1 MSAILDALHDH
12 PVQEFASGDFVLEQ
26 GESTGLLYILIEGSV
41 EVIKEDVT
49 VAKTSDSGA
58 VFGDLSAL
66 LGVPHTA
73 AVRAIAPS
81 RFHVVDNPKVY
92 LQENPAVCLHLCELI
107 ARRLDAVNKY
117 LVDVKHQFAGHDH
130 LAMVDQV
137 LDTLMNRQPRQRVAP
152 RRSTLDPEMA
162 E

>member
-1 MSAILDALHDH
+1 
-12 PVQEFASGDFVLEQ
+12 V
-26 GESTGLLYILIEGSV
+26 
-41 EVIKEDVT
+41 
-49 VAKTSDSGA
+49 
-58 VFGDLSAL
+58 
-66 LGVPHTA
+66 
-73 AVRAIAPS
+73 PS
-81 RFHVVDNPKVY
+81 RFHVVDNPKIY

-152 RRSTLDPEMA
+152 KRSSLDPEMA